1 MLTKGDIDWLED
13 SFLPKL
19 ADKVK
24 KGLKKSLDSINTK
37 LDSFIGDIKAKRE
50 EQELHEGNHQRIDK
64 RLSRLERITHLQP
77 LAD

>member
-24 KGLKKSLDSINTK
+24 NDLKESLDSINTK
-37 LDSFIGDIKAKRE
+37 LDAFIGDIKAKRE
-50 EQELHEGNHQRIDK
+50 EQALHTDSHERLDARIA
-64 RLSRLERITHLQP
+64 RLEKHTKLVP